1 MIRVAFFIPWL
12 AVFLALG
19 LGTIRRSEGV
29 EIFRVAPRVG
39 EPGVFWSVTGS
50 VWYSKRNPFP
60 EVRSPGGNFFITVQ
74 GDWVTASNA
83 GTLHLQPLRT
93 PIPAAVGGNFLIDS
107 VTGRI
112 LGVDEWGYPVDT
124 LADARNWRALG
135 WNWLITQEGVLITLR
150 KSGVAPGN
158 GVGMLTRKTG
168 WNFSDVVSVGGAFFI
183 CSDGRVVTISEVT
196 GYFKEWS
203 PIISGIRFVGGRFLI
218 DGESHLWTVD
228 EDGALI
234 RTDRVVSVHPR
245 IHGNAW
251 MGFPDGIVWNIDRQ
265 GRVVDEVMLV
275 KGAGQIPVRSNHFF
289 EKFDTGSVFR
299 ATLKEM
305 DDVVN

>member
-124 LADARNWRALG
+124 LA
-135 WNWLITQEGVLITLR
+135 GV
-150 KSGVAPGN
+150 SGRHP
-158 GVGMLTRKTG
+158 
-168 WNFSDVVSVGGAFFI
+168 
-183 CSDGRVVTISEVT
+183 
-196 GYFKEWS
+196 
-203 PIISGIRFVGGRFLI
+203 GGRPQLACTWLELVDHTGGGF
-218 DGESHLWTVD
+218 DHL
-228 EDGALI
+228 A
-234 RTDRVVSVHPR
+234 
-245 IHGNAW
+245 
-251 MGFPDGIVWNIDRQ
+251 
-265 GRVVDEVMLV
+265 
-275 KGAGQIPVRSNHFF
+275 
-289 EKFDTGSVFR
+289 
-299 ATLKEM
+299 
-305 DDVVN
+305 